1 MNKAMNATLKLN
13 LRMFDTSVPANT
25 TGTGSLSAEMKTFY
39 DKNLLRYTKPHVSTL
54 AVEWI
59 EIPG

>member
-25 TGTGSLSAEMKTFY
+25 TGKGSLSAEMKTFY
-39 DKNLLRYTKPHVSTL
+39 DKNLLRYTSGTRPVWTDKKHS
-54 AVEWI
+54 
-59 EIPG
+59 

>member
-25 TGTGSLSAEMKTFY
+25 TEQEACRQK
-39 DKNLLRYTKPHVSTL
+39 
-54 AVEWI
+54 
-59 EIPG
+59 